1 MLMKRIRTICVALCA
16 LLGFGVMNAQVMDA
30 SKIAV
35 AEPEFDMDALLLLNE
50 TEAVP
55 LQIENSTVRST
66 YDMAVALVGVDQ
78 MNTYHQFSGGQS
90 PITLAKEA
98 FNHDLYLIIRWSDN
112 RLNPNRLIQIMSVEI
127 KKNRRIYNVMKT
139 SDLEGV
145 KLSNQNLVNFTATK
159 YGESSYLI
167 KISSDELKRYREN
180 NKKEMNKFG
189 KQFII
194 RFNDTREGRVTDTE
208 AFLTF
213 GISSK

>member
-16 LLGFGVMNAQVMDA
+16 LFGFGVMNAQVMDA

-78 MNTYHQFSGGQS
+78 MNTYHQFLGGQS

-98 FNHDLYLIIRWSDN
+98 FSHDLYLIIRWSDN

>member
-16 LLGFGVMNAQVMDA
+16 LFGFGVMNAQVMDA

-90 PITLAKEA
+90 PITFAKEA

-112 RLNPNRLIQIMSVEI
+112 SLNPNRLIQIMSVEI

>member
-1 MLMKRIRTICVALCA
+1 
-16 LLGFGVMNAQVMDA
+16 MDA
-30 SKIAV
+30 TKIAV

-78 MNTYHQFSGGQS
+78 RNTYHQFSGGQS

-112 RLNPNRLIQIMSVEI
+112 SLNPNRLIQIMSVEI

-180 NKKEMNKFG
+180 NKKEMNEK
-189 KQFII
+189 
-194 RFNDTREGRVTDTE
+194 
-208 AFLTF
+208 
-213 GISSK
+213 

>member
-1 MLMKRIRTICVALCA
+1 MKKIRTLCMALCA
-16 LLGFGVMNAQVMDA
+16 MFGSGVMNSQVMDA
-30 SKIAV
+30 TKIAV
-35 AEPEFDMDALLLLNE
+35 AEPEFEMDALLLVNE
-50 TEAVP
+50 TQAVP
-55 LQIENSTVRST
+55 LQLENSTVRST

-78 MNTYHQFSGGQS
+78 MNTYHQFPGGQS
-90 PITLAKEA
+90 PVTLGKEA
-98 FNHDLYLIIRWSDN
+98 FNHDLYIIVRWSDN
-112 RLNPNRLIQIMSVEI
+112 SLNPNRLIQIMSVEI

-139 SDLEGV
+139 SNLEGV
-145 KLSNQNLVNFTATK
+145 KLSNQNLVNFTASK

-167 KISSDELKRYREN
+167 KISSDELRRYREG

-189 KQFII
+189 KQFIL